1 MSLYFSLRTS
11 ASCIFCHCLNV
22 LSTLNKVNR
31 QYALLFDAGCG
42 PGLMST
48 VFLAPYF
55 DKVLGVENLLVPDR
69 AGNSQQQTK

>member
-1 MSLYFSLRTS
+1 LYYFLFITILYI
-11 ASCIFCHCLNV
+11 IFDQRN
-22 LSTLNKVNR
+22 SVNR